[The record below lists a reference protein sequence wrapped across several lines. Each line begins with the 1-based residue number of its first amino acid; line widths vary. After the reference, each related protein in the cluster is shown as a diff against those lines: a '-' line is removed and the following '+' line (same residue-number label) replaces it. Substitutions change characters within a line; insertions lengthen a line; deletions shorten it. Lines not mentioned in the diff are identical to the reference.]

1 MIQANTQ
8 NVGEAVC
15 SRNTFQTLEERPQ
28 VREIVRHVREHRP
41 FEKEFVNEV
50 SLPSNHGPFCP
61 SSHDIICLPSCS
73 LVALTDCF
81 QVAGAATGIFAH
93 GQVFYTCLT

>member
-1 MIQANTQ
+1 MQGGTQ

-15 SRNTFQTLEERPQ
+15 TRDTFQTMEQRPQ

-50 SLPSNHGPFCP
+50 SLAAVITQSYLH
-61 SSHDIICLPSCS
+61 CS
-73 LVALTDCF
+73 ALTC
-81 QVAGAATGIFAH
+81 
-93 GQVFYTCLT
+93 

>member
-1 MIQANTQ
+1 MLRYIACPDDLLLLIWSYVLVQASTQ

-50 SLPSNHGPFCP
+50 SFHYLALSDGPVCP
-61 SSHDIICLPSCS
+61 C
-73 LVALTDCF
+73 
-81 QVAGAATGIFAH
+81 
-93 GQVFYTCLT
+93 